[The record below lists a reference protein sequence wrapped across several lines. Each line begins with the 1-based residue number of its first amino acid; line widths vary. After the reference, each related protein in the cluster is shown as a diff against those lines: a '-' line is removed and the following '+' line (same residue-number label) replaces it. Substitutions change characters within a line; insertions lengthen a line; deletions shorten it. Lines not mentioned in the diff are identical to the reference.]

1 MENYLQYEFLDNTIQ
16 VWLIVAGVILFG
28 WLIKKF
34 VSKYLAGLLFRLF
47 ARAGRTFHK
56 QSFLQL
62 ILAPLETFLLLLI
75 AVIAADNLRF
85 PSLLNVQIHSTNSQ
99 VAVKAIV
106 NAALVITFIKL
117 SIRVTKYIALVMGEK
132 ANKTLD
138 QTGNQ
143 LIIFFADFFKVLLIL
158 LGVLLVL
165 KFSFNYNIT
174 NLLTGLSIVGA
185 AIALATKESLENL
198 IASFIIFFDKP
209 FIVGDTVKV
218 LSFTG
223 TVEKIGLRS
232 TRIRTDVKT
241 YITVPN
247 KQMVDTVLDNIT
259 MRTQRKA
266 ELHLEIDLSTTT
278 EQIRS
283 ALVAIKNI
291 LQKPEIENTSVFVSE
306 TGSNAH
312 VITVEYFTSILQS
325 TDAFNALR
333 EQVNLEIIELLDK
346 SNIQFAE
353 AVTNVAVKQ
362 QA

>member
-1 MENYLQYEFLDNTIQ
+1 MENYLQYEFLNNTIQ
-16 VWLIVAGVILFG
+16 AWLIVAGVILFG

-34 VSKYLAGLLFRLF
+34 ISKYLAGLLFRLF
-47 ARAGRTFHK
+47 AKAGRTFHK

-62 ILAPLETFLLLLI
+62 ILGPLETFLLLLI

-85 PSLLNVQIHSTNSQ
+85 PALFNVQIHRINSQ
-99 VAVKAIV
+99 AAIKAIV
-106 NAALVITFIKL
+106 NAALVITFINL
-117 SIRVTKYIALVMGEK
+117 CIRVIKYIALIMGEK

-143 LIIFFADFFKVLLIL
+143 LIIFFADFFKVLLII
-158 LGVLLVL
+158 LGILLVL
-165 KFSFNYNIT
+165 KFSFDYNIT

-209 FIVGDTVKV
+209 FIIGDTVKV

-232 TRIRTDVKT
+232 TRIRTDQKT

-266 ELHLEIDLSTTT
+266 ELRLQLNLSTTT
-278 EQIRS
+278 EQMRT
-283 ALVAIKNI
+283 AIIAVKNI
-291 LQKPEIENTSVFVSE
+291 LQKPEIENTSVFVSD
-306 TGSNAH
+306 TGGDAH
-312 VITVEYFTSILQS
+312 VITVEYFTSMFQTI
-325 TDAFNALR
+325 DAFNTLR
-333 EQVNLEIIELLDK
+333 EQVNLEIIDMLTK

-353 AVTNVAVKQ
+353 AVTSIALKKEE
-362 QA
+362 